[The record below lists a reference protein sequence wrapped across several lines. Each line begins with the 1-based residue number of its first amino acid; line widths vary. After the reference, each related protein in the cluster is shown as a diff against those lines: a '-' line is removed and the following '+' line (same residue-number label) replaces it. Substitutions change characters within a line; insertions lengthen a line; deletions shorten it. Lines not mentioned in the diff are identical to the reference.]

1 MGVPLAVL
9 VIAHY
14 IDSGQVFCVKSSI
27 SLLSAGW
34 SEKLDHKYKLQ
45 YKWAW
50 RDCQRWADQSNYL
63 IYWRGNAQGW
73 QQGRRFGKRGKVR
86 PSRGGICALRQ
97 GWKAWEKD
105 RQEEM
110 RHTIVVRQETGL
122 RKSRKVLWQDQETKA
137 SLWTPFM
144 SCCPVEYGIK
154 QHGGARSSC
163 VSERPLVAAKDHDN
177 SGAPYG
183 PKSW

>member
-1 MGVPLAVL
+1 MKSL
-9 VIAHY
+9 V
-14 IDSGQVFCVKSSI
+14 
-27 SLLSAGW
+27 SLCSAGW
-34 SEKLDHKYKLQ
+34 SEKLGRKYKHR

-50 RDCQRWADQSNYL
+50 RDCQTGADQSNYL

-73 QQGRRFGKRGKVR
+73 QQGRWFGKRWKVR
-86 PSRGGICALRQ
+86 PSRRGICALRQ

-110 RHTIVVRQETGL
+110 RHTIVVRQEPGL
-122 RKSRKVLWQDQETKA
+122 LKSRKVLWRNQETKA
-137 SLWTPFM
+137 SLWTPFL
-144 SCCPVEYGIK
+144 SCCPVKCGIR

-163 VSERPLVAAKDHDN
+163 ASECPLVAAEDHDN
-177 SGAPYG
+177 SEAPHG